1 MLSDV
6 GPPSPVRVG
15 STPAMRASLEDRF
28 PEELAILS
36 RLFGEVYLRA
46 RLPRLDT
53 ISEYTE
59 QKWLE
64 YVDRIPRRYVKYLLI
79 LEAPPGTDDDPPLY
93 FLDPA
98 CRPRTLMNAVSPA
111 FFGCQSAD
119 GKRTLDG
126 LAQRGFLMVD
136 SIPFS
141 MKYTSSLRS
150 RPAYSQLVGR
160 TAKSYMLDKL
170 TSSSLSWSDD
180 LRIGFSLRLNANC
193 VMAALQH
200 TLPVGSRE
208 FHLSDAMVVT
218 DASNYPKE
226 TLNKHCF

>member
-1 MLSDV
+1 V
-6 GPPSPVRVG
+6 
-15 STPAMRASLEDRF
+15 
-28 PEELAILS
+28 
-36 RLFGEVYLRA
+36 
-46 RLPRLDT
+46 
-53 ISEYTE
+53 SEYTE
-59 QKWLE
+59 QKWIE

-79 LEAPPGTDDDPPLY
+79 SEAPPGTDDDPPLY

-111 FFGCQSAD
+111 FLGCRSAD

-126 LAQRGFLMVD
+126 LAQHGFLMVD
-136 SIPFS
+136 SIPFA

-150 RPAYSQLVGR
+150 RPAYRQLIRR

-193 VMAALQH
+193 VMAALQR

-208 FHLSDAMVVT
+208 FRLSDAMIVT
-218 DASNYPKE
+218 DASNYPSATILRDVFRLKYRA
-226 TLNKHCF
+226 